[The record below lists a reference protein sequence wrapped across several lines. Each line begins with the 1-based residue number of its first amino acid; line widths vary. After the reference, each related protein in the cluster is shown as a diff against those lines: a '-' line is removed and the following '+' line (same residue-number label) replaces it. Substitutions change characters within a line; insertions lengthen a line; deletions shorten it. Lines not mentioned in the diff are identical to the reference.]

1 MTETAPPSVT
11 QRRAKRG
18 AAVPPKPGGE
28 VQASFETA
36 AGSATAASGSA
47 TSAKG
52 NGGAASSGFEAFAAH
67 AGTGADPMIHLEHI
81 TMAFG
86 NRTILNDID
95 LKVPRGKITVVMGGS
110 GSGKSTTLKL
120 IVGFIHPNQ
129 GQIWIDGQDVLKMS
143 REERLEVQK
152 SIGMSFQYSALF
164 DSMTVFD
171 NVAFPLREHTKLDEP
186 EIRRRVIAMLERLG
200 LPGVEDKMPSDL
212 SGGMKK
218 RVGVARAI
226 MLQPKIMLFDEPES
240 GLDPITTT
248 SIAELIME
256 MRDSFRI
263 TCLVISHNL
272 QSTRMIAD
280 KVCMLYKGKIIAEG
294 SPAELDANPDPVLQ
308 QFLHGRAKGP
318 Y

>member
-1 MTETAPPSVT
+1 
-11 QRRAKRG
+11 
-18 AAVPPKPGGE
+18 
-28 VQASFETA
+28 
-36 AGSATAASGSA
+36 
-47 TSAKG
+47 
-52 NGGAASSGFEAFAAH
+52 
-67 AGTGADPMIHLEHI
+67 MIHLEGI

-86 NRTILNDID
+86 ERVVLDNVD

-120 IVGFIHPNQ
+120 IVGFIFPSQ
-129 GQIWIDGQDVLKMS
+129 GQIWIDGQDVLKMT
-143 REERLEVQK
+143 REQRLEVQK

-164 DSMTVFD
+164 DSMSVYE
-171 NVAFPLREHTKLDEP
+171 NVAFPLREHTKLTEP
-186 EIRRRVIAMLERLG
+186 EIRERVVAMLKRLD
-200 LPGVEDKMPSDL
+200 LPGTEDKMPSDL

-248 SIAELIME
+248 SIGELIME
-256 MRDSFRI
+256 MRDSFHI

-272 QSTRMIAD
+272 QNTRMIAD

-294 SPAELDANPDPVLQ
+294 TPAELDANPDPVLQ
-308 QFLHGRAKGP
+308 QFLNGRSHGP

>member
-1 MTETAPPSVT
+1 MTDHPAQAP
-11 QRRAKRG
+11 
-18 AAVPPKPGGE
+18 AVPAPFP
-28 VQASFETA
+28 APA
-36 AGSATAASGSA
+36 
-47 TSAKG
+47 
-52 NGGAASSGFEAFAAH
+52 ND
-67 AGTGADPMIHLEHI
+67 ADAMVHLEKV

-86 NRTILNDID
+86 DRVVLDAVE

-110 GSGKSTTLKL
+110 GSGKSTILKL
-120 IVGFIHPNQ
+120 IVGFIFPSA
-129 GQIWIDGQDVLKMS
+129 GKIWIDGQDVLKLT
-143 REERLEVQK
+143 RDRRVEVQK

-171 NVAFPLREHTKLDEP
+171 NVAFPLREHTRLTEP
-186 EIRRRVIAMLERLG
+186 EIGERVAAMLERLG
-200 LPGVEDKMPSDL
+200 LPGIEDKMPSDL

-256 MRDSFRI
+256 MRDSFHI

-272 QSTRMIAD
+272 QSTRLIAD
-280 KVCMLYKGKIIAEG
+280 KVCMLYKGRIIAEG
-294 SPAELDANPDPVLQ
+294 TPADLDANPDPILQ
-308 QFLHGRAKGP
+308 QFLNGRAQGP